1 MPALKPL
8 FSKVLGA
15 TVSSPSSSKRS
26 FRKIESPSVGQR
38 LTQAHT
44 ASGRSSIRADKLET
58 EAKAEYRVSSQL
70 EFEVSQDYEPSD
82 ATLSEYFRRSNN
94 SWAQEPADIELEQ
107 KAGIKTGG
115 YTHMDDASDAS
126 S

>member
-8 FSKVLGA
+8 FSKVLGT

-26 FRKIESPSVGQR
+26 FRKIELPSAGQR
-38 LTQAHT
+38 FTQAHT
-44 ASGRSSIRADKLET
+44 ASGRSSIRGDKLEA
-58 EAKAEYRVSSQL
+58 EAKVGYRVSSQL

-82 ATLSEYFRRSNN
+82 AALAEYFRRANN
-94 SWAQEPADIELEQ
+94 SWAQEPDIELKQ
-107 KAGIKTGG
+107 KPAIEPGG
-115 YTHMDDASDAS
+115 YTHIDDASDAS